1 MNCQELKELFPDYL
15 TGELDQDVTT
25 EVETHLSA
33 CESCRLETA
42 RMSSAWAAL
51 GDLPDE
57 DPSPALSG
65 RFYNMLEEEKLRA
78 AKPETSPGWK
88 FLREL
93 FGSWRPRL
101 AFQFAP
107 ALVFMIAGLWIGSQ
121 WQPEG
126 QSNGEITQL
135 RSEILEM
142 RQMMSL
148 SLLKQSSGSER
159 LQGVSLSSQV
169 SEPSQPLLETLM
181 NMLNTDPSVN
191 VRLAAV
197 DAMTV
202 FGNVPGVLDKLTL
215 SLARQESP
223 LVQVALIDLLVII
236 QEKKAIEALR
246 NFIETH
252 DVNPSV
258 KEHAENKIHEF
269 A

>member
-15 TGELDQDVTT
+15 TGELDQEITA
-25 EVETHLSA
+25 EVEAHLSA

-42 RMSSAWAAL
+42 RMSSTWSAL

-57 DPSPALSG
+57 DPSPALHG
-65 RFYNMLEEEKLRA
+65 RFYDMLEEEKLRA
-78 AKPETSPGWK
+78 AAPETSPRRK

-121 WQPEG
+121 WRPDG
-126 QSNGEITQL
+126 QSDGEITQL
-135 RSEILEM
+135 RSEFHEM
-142 RQMMSL
+142 QQMMSL

-159 LQGVSLSSQV
+159 LQGVSLSSQI
-169 SEPSQPLLETLM
+169 SDPSQPLLKTLM
-181 NMLNTDPSVN
+181 NTLNTDPSVN

-197 DAMTV
+197 DAMAV
-202 FGNVPGVLDKLTL
+202 FGNVPGVADELTL

-236 QEKKAIEALR
+236 QEKKAIDALR
-246 NFIETH
+246 NLIKTQ

-258 KEHAENKIHEF
+258 KEHAENKIQDF